1 LTPRLRPVRAA
12 PTTELHIALYRLRPI
27 AKATGALGNTSC
39 LVGTPEQVTESILEC
54 YRLGINSFLIRGFDP
69 MNDATEFG
77 KELIPRVKAGAAAI
91 PDSVE
96 R

>member
-1 LTPRLRPVRAA
+1 
-12 PTTELHIALYRLRPI
+12 
-27 AKATGALGNTSC
+27 
-39 LVGTPEQVTESILEC
+39 
-54 YRLGINSFLIRGFDP
+54 